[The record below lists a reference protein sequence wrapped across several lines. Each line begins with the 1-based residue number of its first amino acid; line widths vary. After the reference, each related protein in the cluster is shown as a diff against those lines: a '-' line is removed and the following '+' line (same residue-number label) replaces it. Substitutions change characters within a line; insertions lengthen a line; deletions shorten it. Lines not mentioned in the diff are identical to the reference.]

1 MANVQITQ
9 LPNANPLVGNEQ
21 VPIVQSG
28 ITVKTTTGAIAAAS
42 GPLLNADFVLVNYD
56 PLFPN
61 SRYLSTVLPIDYVD
75 NGPGSS
81 IVISLRNSTVTP
93 GSYTNANITVN
104 SKGII
109 TAASNGTNNYVSLIN
124 TGLGLTGGPITS
136 SGTISID
143 PAVTATLTDI
153 QTLTNKT
160 ISGANNT
167 LTNIGNASLT
177 NSSVTYNGV
186 TVALGSSGTI
196 TAANPFS
203 LSTGTGLTGGP
214 YNGSSAVTITIDS
227 TVATLSGTQS
237 FTNKTINASLNAV
250 TNIPNASL
258 DNSTIT
264 INSTPISLGGTATIT
279 ATVANPLTIGTGLS
293 GTSFNGSTAVTIAI
307 DSTVVTLAGSQTLTN
322 KSISGATNTL
332 TAIPNAALDN
342 SSITINGSP
351 VSLGG
356 SISVTASISTL
367 TIGTGLTGTSYNGT
381 APITIAIDTTLVAT
395 TNNSITFTNKSISGS
410 TNTLSNIGNSSLT
423 NSSVTINGSSVS
435 LGGSTTVTATATNPL
450 TIGTGLTGTS
460 YNGSAAIT
468 IAIDTTVV
476 ATTNNSITLTNKSIS
491 GATNTLSNI
500 GNSSLTNSS
509 VTFNGT
515 AVSLGGSGT
524 ITAVNPNALT
534 IGTGLTGTSYDGS
547 SAVTVTIDSTVAT
560 LTGTQTL
567 TNKTLTNP
575 IVSTLL
581 QVWGSGV
588 TSHTPFTTGLQAI
601 VANANDYKEVYGV
614 NLNSGSDA
622 SFDFVAYNDASD
634 VNSYFIDMGMN
645 SSGFNSVTYPIFTPN
660 SGYLYT
666 GGGLTGQSANLF
678 VGTSNANSNLIFF
691 TGGVQ
696 TTDVRATIKGN
707 TGNFLINTST
717 DNGYKLAVNGTTNF
731 TGAALFGSTVT
742 LNADPVSALQ
752 AATKQ
757 YVDDKV
763 STGLIYHAPVQVAT
777 TQSLAAQT
785 GGTVTYNAPG
795 PEGVGAILTLSVA
808 LTTLDGYTLL
818 NTNRILVK
826 DEANQAHNGIY
837 TWATGGTVLT
847 RATDADTYGSNVNQ
861 ISQNDYF
868 YVQNGT
874 VNRGTA
880 WVVSTIGTINF
891 TTTPITFGEFSS
903 AQIYTATAPLNITGT
918 VISLTGTVAA
928 TNGGTGTSTVTTGD
942 LLYGSAANTWSKL
955 PLGAAYKALIVNAS
969 GTQVEWNAIPLNQT
983 TAVSGQLSVSNGGT
997 GASTLTGYISGNGT
1011 SAFTA
1016 SATIPTTDLSGTIS
1030 NLQLANSSI
1039 TVNGSTISLGGSATV
1054 TAVNPNA
1061 LTIGT
1066 GLSGTSYNGSAA
1078 VTIAIDSTV
1087 ATLTGIQTFTN
1098 KSISGS
1104 TNTLSDIGNSSLT
1117 NSSITIN
1124 GNLVSLGGSTTVTA
1138 NTTNAVTFNNS
1149 GSGDASGTTFNG
1161 SAARTISYNTLGAP
1175 STSGTGATGTWGISI
1190 SGNAATA
1197 TTATTATSA
1206 TTATN
1211 IAGGAAESIPY
1222 QTGSGATSF
1231 IGVGS
1236 NGQVLTVVAGVPAW
1250 STPGA
1255 VSAVTTFSAGTTGF
1269 TPNTATSGA
1278 VTLSGTLNVANGG
1291 TGATTLTGILYGNGT
1306 SAFTVATASDIV
1318 TAIGTTAVTN
1328 ATNATNATNTTNTGI
1343 TNDTST
1349 NATVYPTWV
1358 TANTGNLPQKVT
1370 STKLTFNPSTGV
1382 LTSTGGISGGSF

>member
-75 NGPGSS
+75 NGPGSN

-109 TAASNGTNNYVSLIN
+109 TAASSGTGPTGTVSQVN
-124 TGLGLTGGPITS
+124 TGLGLTGGPITTT
-136 SGTISID
+136 GTISID
-143 PAVTATLTDI
+143 PAVTATLTGI

-177 NSSVTYNGV
+177 NDSVTYNGV

-214 YNGSSAVTITIDS
+214 YDGSSAVTITIDS

-356 SISVTASISTL
+356 SISITASIDTL

-381 APITIAIDTTLVAT
+381 APITIAIDSTVAT
-395 TNNSITFTNKSISGS
+395 LTGIQTLTNKTINGND
-410 TNTLSNIGNSSLT
+410 NTLSNIANSSLS
-423 NSSVTINGSSVS
+423 NS
-435 LGGSTTVTATATNPL
+435 A
-450 TIGTGLTGTS
+450 
-460 YNGSAAIT
+460 
-468 IAIDTTVV
+468 
-476 ATTNNSITLTNKSIS
+476 
-491 GATNTLSNI
+491 
-500 GNSSLTNSS
+500 

-515 AVSLGGSGT
+515 AVSLGSSGT

-547 SAVTVTIDSTVAT
+547 SAVTITIDSTVAT
-560 LTGTQTL
+560 LTGIQTLSNKTLTSPVISSITNSGTITLPTSTTTLVGTNTSDTL
-567 TNKTLTNP
+567 TNKSISGATNTLSSIGNSSLTNSS
-575 IVSTLL
+575 ITIGTNTLSL
-581 QVWGSGV
+581 GD
-588 TSHTPFTTGLQAI
+588 TSLTL
-601 VANANDYKEVYGV
+601 
-614 NLNSGSDA
+614 S
-622 SFDFVAYNDASD
+622 
-634 VNSYFIDMGMN
+634 
-645 SSGFNSVTYPIFTPN
+645 
-660 SGYLYT
+660 
-666 GGGLTGQSANLF
+666 GLTTVTVTQDP
-678 VGTSNANSNLIFF
+678 T
-691 TGGVQ
+691 
-696 TTDVRATIKGN
+696 
-707 TGNFLINTST
+707 
-717 DNGYKLAVNGTTNF
+717 
-731 TGAALFGSTVT
+731 AALD
-742 LNADPVSALQ
+742 L
-752 AATKQ
+752 ATKQ
-757 YVDDKV
+757 YVDALV
-763 STGLIYHAPVQVAT
+763 SSGIHFHTPVRVESPINLNA
-777 TQSLAAQT
+777 
-785 GGTVTYNAPG
+785 TYNQPG
-795 PEGVGAILTLSVA
+795 GAGNGVGATLTNAGTQAALVIDGVTLSVNDRVLVYA
-808 LTTLDGYTLL
+808 QTTQTQNGVYVVTDVGSVS
-818 NTNRILVK
+818 TNWI
-826 DEANQAHNGIY
+826 
-837 TWATGGTVLT
+837 LT
-847 RATDADTYGSNVNQ
+847 RSSDADTYGLTSPTTLGEG
-861 ISQNDYF
+861 STF
-868 YVQNGT
+868 FVQQGATGAGETYTCNT
-874 VNRGTA
+874 VG
-880 WVVSTIGTINF
+880 V
-891 TTTPITFGEFSS
+891 ITFGTTNITFVQISS
-903 AQIYTATAPLNITGT
+903 AQIYSAGTGLT
-918 VISLTGTVAA
+918 LTGTQFSISNTGVSAA
-928 TNGGTGTSTVTTGD
+928 T
-942 LLYGSAANTWSKL
+942 YGSASDVPVIA
-955 PLGAAYKALIVNAS
+955 VNAQGQITAANNTSIAIAANQITS
-969 GTQVEWNAIPLNQT
+969 GTI
-983 TAVSGQLSVSNGGT
+983 SVSQGGT
-997 GASTLTGYISGNGT
+997 GAVTLTGYVKGSGT

-1016 SATIPTTDLSGTIS
+1016 SSTIPTSDLSGTIS

-1039 TVNGSTISLGGSATV
+1039 TINGSS
-1054 TAVNPNA
+1054 
-1061 LTIGT
+1061 
-1066 GLSGTSYNGSAA
+1066 
-1078 VTIAIDSTV
+1078 
-1087 ATLTGIQTFTN
+1087 
-1098 KSISGS
+1098 
-1104 TNTLSDIGNSSLT
+1104 
-1117 NSSITIN
+1117 
-1124 GNLVSLGGSTTVTA
+1124 VSLGGSTTVTA
-1138 NTTNAVTFNNS
+1138 NTANSLTFNNS
-1149 GSGDASGTTFNG
+1149 GTGDASGTTFNG
-1161 SAARTISYNTLGAP
+1161 SAAHTISYNTLGAP
-1175 STSGTGATGTWGISI
+1175 SATGSGASGTWAIDI

-1197 TTATTATSA
+1197 TTATSATTATTA

-1211 IAGGAAESIPY
+1211 IAGGAADSIPY
-1222 QTGSGATSF
+1222 QTGANTTSF
-1231 IGVGS
+1231 IPIGS
-1236 NGQVLTVVAGVPAW
+1236 NNQVLTVVAGVPTW
-1250 STPGA
+1250 QTPGA
-1255 VSAVTTFSAGTTGF
+1255 GTSVTTFSAGTTGF

-1278 VTLSGTLNVANGG
+1278 VTLSGTLNVSNGG
-1291 TGATTLTGILYGNGT
+1291 TGTTSITGIIYGNGT
-1306 SAFTVATASDIV
+1306 SAFTAATASDVV
-1318 TAIGTTAVTN
+1318 TLIGTTAVTN
-1328 ATNATNATNTTNTGI
+1328 ATNAVDATNATNTNI
-1343 TNDTST
+1343 TDDTTT